1 MTEAIQQAAPVLALQ
16 NVSKFFGTV
25 IALRDVSIAA
35 KAGEVLCLLGDNGAG
50 KSTLVKI
57 ISGGLQPTSGRM
69 LFEGKEFEAK
79 TPAEAKAAGIETVY
93 QDLSLCT
100 NVDVVANFFMGRE
113 IVRKVAGIPFLDER
127 AMETVVEKALANAGT
142 RIPSLRTKVEHLSG
156 GQRQAIELNRFVHW
170 GGKLVLL
177 DEPFAALDAALRGS
191 LRAEV
196 RSALA
201 TAGATALLVTHDQDE
216 ALSMADSVAVLQ
228 GGRIALHD
236 SPVRVYEAPT
246 DLSAARF
253 LGELVELPADLV
265 AGRARCALGDVEVA
279 VASGVDEGPVV
290 LGLRP
295 EQLRLGVPGL
305 PGVGGTAG
313 IIRAREYFGHD
324 CLLGI
329 ELPDG
334 SVVRARVAGR
344 PPLADEVQVYVV
356 GPVRAY
362 AR

>member
-1 MTEAIQQAAPVLALQ
+1 MSRLEIHDLHVDLGERTVLAGVDLEVESGTLAAILGPSGCGKTTLLRAIAGFVTPRRGTIRLGARVLVGPGQ
-16 NVSKFFGTV
+16 VRAPEARGVGLVPQEGALFPHLDVAANVAFGLPRRERRS
-25 IALRDVSIAA
+25 ARVS
-35 KAGEVLCLLGDNGAG
+35 ELLD
-50 KSTLVKI
+50 LVGL
-57 ISGGLQPTSGRM
+57 SG
-69 LFEGKEFEAK
+69 
-79 TPAEAKAAGIETVY
+79 Y
-93 QDLSLCT
+93 
-100 NVDVVANFFMGRE
+100 
-113 IVRKVAGIPFLDER
+113 ER
-127 AMETVVEKALANAGT
+127 ARPHE
-142 RIPSLRTKVEHLSG
+142 LSG
-156 GQRQAIELNRFVHW
+156 GQQHRVALARALAPAPEM
-170 GGKLVLL
+170 VLL